1 MLFTFADLILIFL
14 SLGIS
19 LAIVVPLTGVLVRFR
34 ANFNPKALQLDA
46 EGGAVP
52 HTGPVINSYF
62 SMMARVWRHEG
73 AQGFYKGYMPTLMST
88 SFVTLLIVI
97 FMGPFN
103 LRRGNYNAPNAS
115 LLGTL
120 IYSIGM
126 VFISLPTT
134 IITYRS
140 ITTPHKLGFFDL
152 TKALHT
158 ILTPTERKK
167 PWILYLTPGLLAAE
181 MLHIGVVI
189 LILSPFHRLLLPT
202 IGKPIFSLD
211 LTEISLWKVA
221 VYFVIVTLA
230 TAILAPLEVIA
241 TRLAIQRNHAS
252 SEYNSVSQETEGDGE
267 ESVEYS
273 GAVEDVIGLR
283 HEGDPYNGLVD
294 CAKRI
299 VDEEGISAL
308 YRAWWITLLGG
319 LISAFG

>member
-1 MLFTFADLILIFL
+1 MRIGNPHLQYWH
-14 SLGIS
+14 
-19 LAIVVPLTGVLVRFR
+19 GV
-34 ANFNPKALQLDA
+34 
-46 EGGAVP
+46 
-52 HTGPVINSYF
+52 YF
-62 SMMARVWRHEG
+62 SSYHYYHLSVSRRLYCLSVP
-73 AQGFYKGYMPTLMST
+73 F
-88 SFVTLLIVI
+88 IDVI
-97 FMGPFN
+97 F
-103 LRRGNYNAPNAS
+103 S
-115 LLGTL
+115 
-120 IYSIGM
+120 
-126 VFISLPTT
+126 
-134 IITYRS
+134 S

-181 MLHIGVVI
+181 MLHIGVVT

-273 GAVEDVIGLR
+273 GAVEDVIGYVLLQHCFKSKKTHSSSLR